1 MGSLERNFIEAE
13 VNQCREE
20 GRDVGAI
27 AERVKAAFEGQP
39 DQAEL
44 EALYDELMQTPVRDD
59 FPYHEPSEL
68 VEIRAARPEGPRRYA
83 TTLDLNTQYQ
93 KTYGGWLGR
102 AAGCALGKPVE
113 GWHRDRIDQYLESAQ
128 ALPLDDYLPFVEKTI
143 PEVFRSCTRG
153 NIEFMDRDDDMD
165 FPILGLLALE
175 KRGREMTSRTV
186 ANTWLSYMPINMLYT
201 AEQAAYRNFVM
212 GIWPPASSAHRNPFR
227 EWIGAQIRAD
237 IFGYAMPGWPERA
250 AELAYLDAV
259 ISHDKNG
266 VYGEMFVAAMIAAAY
281 VETDVDDIVR
291 VGLSEIPAKSRLA
304 EAITD
309 TVQWCRQSNG
319 DWQAVWQKI
328 NEHYGHY
335 SGVHT
340 INNAALVVL
349 GLYMG
354 ASDFGT
360 GIVVTVRGGWD
371 TDCNGATVGSIL
383 GVRAGAKALPEKW
396 VGVLNDR
403 LISAVRLHTDNRIS
417 ELAER
422 TVAVA
427 QTLAQEPKEMEKV
440 PVPENIPQ
448 TWMLESDWGRQLLR
462 FADGTVEFP
471 DLDVEACNLQSASHV
486 GAVLKFNY
494 GIDKDGW
501 TFEVDFEGKVVGDTL
516 KGAFYPGDVLVTG
529 KAVKD

>member
-1 MGSLERNFIEAE
+1 MRSLERQLISAE
-13 VNQCREE
+13 LKQRSEE
-20 GRDVGAI
+20 GCDIKDISKRVEI
-27 AERVKAAFEGQP
+27 ALTEKVSDAEIFALYEELISLPVDHSFPYLEPSSLEEIKQQRPDAPREIGFE
-39 DQAEL
+39 ENE
-44 EALYDELMQTPVRDD
+44 EALFDR
-59 FPYHEPSEL
+59 
-68 VEIRAARPEGPRRYA
+68 I
-83 TTLDLNTQYQ
+83 
-93 KTYGGWLGR
+93 YGGWLGR